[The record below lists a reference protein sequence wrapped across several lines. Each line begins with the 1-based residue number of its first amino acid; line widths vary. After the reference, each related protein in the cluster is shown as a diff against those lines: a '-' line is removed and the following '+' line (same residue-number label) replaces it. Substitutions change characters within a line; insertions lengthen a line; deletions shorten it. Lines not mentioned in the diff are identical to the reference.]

1 MPRPRFEKLAPE
13 TRTRILETAA
23 EGFAESGFEVSY
35 NAIIQRTG
43 LSKGVMYYYFD
54 DKEDLYLTV
63 VGDALARLRA
73 VVGPWPGAADSESF
87 WNELQRMYVALLAF
101 LDAEPRAMAL
111 ARGFIEAAGS
121 SKLIRSRAALRGEA
135 TQWIRAL
142 LLDGQRCGAVR
153 ADLPLD
159 LMVVS
164 TFGLMAGVDRW
175 VMGHWPL
182 PRDSWEALAEELLGL
197 VRRVLEPAG

>member
-1 MPRPRFEKLAPE
+1 MPRPRFDKLAPE
-13 TRTRILETAA
+13 TRTRILDTAA

-35 NAIIQRTG
+35 NAIIERTG

-73 VVGPWPGAADSESF
+73 TVGPWPGAADPPAF
-87 WNELQRMYVALLAF
+87 WREVHAMYLGMLGF

-111 ARGFIEAAGS
+111 ARGFVEAAGS
-121 SKLIRSRAALRGEA
+121 TKLARSRAALRDEA
-135 TQWIRAL
+135 SQWIRMV

-164 TFGLMAGVDRW
+164 TFGLAAGVDRW

-182 PRDSWEALAEELLGL
+182 PRDSWDALAEELLGL
-197 VRRVLEPAG
+197 MRRLLEP

>member
-1 MPRPRFEKLAPE
+1 MPRPRFDKLAPE
-13 TRTRILETAA
+13 MRARILETAA

-35 NAIIQRTG
+35 NAIIERTG

-73 VVGPWPGAADSESF
+73 TVGPWQGAADATDF
-87 WNELQRMYVALLAF
+87 WDEVQAMYVAVLAF
-101 LDAEPRAMAL
+101 LDADPQAMDL
-111 ARGFIEAAGS
+111 ARGFVQAAGS
-121 SKLIRSRAALRGEA
+121 NKLARSRAAIEDE
-135 TQWIRAL
+135 TTKWIRRV

-159 LMVVS
+159 LMVVA
-164 TFGLMAGVDRW
+164 TFGLAAGIDRW
-175 VMGHWPL
+175 VVGHWPL
-182 PRDSWEALAEELLGL
+182 PGDSWDALAEELLGL
-197 VRRVLEPAG
+197 VRRLLEPR